1 MELLIAKIKDHT
13 VYNAKLWKMITLG
26 TSKINKPTPTGCMN
40 VDVLIPEGLNSNQI
54 TITISIIVSVGS

>member
-1 MELLIAKIKDHT
+1 MLRLKIT
-13 VYNAKLWKMITLG
+13 QFTMQSFGIMFTLG
-26 TSKINKPTPTGCMN
+26 TSKISKPTPTGCMN